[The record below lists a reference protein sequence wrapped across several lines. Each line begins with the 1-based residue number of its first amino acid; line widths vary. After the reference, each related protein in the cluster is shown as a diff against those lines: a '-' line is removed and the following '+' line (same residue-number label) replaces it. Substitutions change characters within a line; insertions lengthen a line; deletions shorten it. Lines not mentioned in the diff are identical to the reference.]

1 MKTKCLSI
9 VLLVMIGMLVF
20 VSCGTKKYAG
30 FEVEEGYI
38 MLPYPGGN
46 SEETFSFSLNL
57 YKVMEKE
64 LKNVVDSFNKFDV
77 VSEAFIEKS
86 EDVAYYLYNLD
97 IYDINEDPEYTKES
111 LSEVV
116 SDSELI
122 NSIMADLSN
131 APVKDLD
138 VMDDFACFTSDLI
151 DEFLYV
157 LEDLYDYNEG
167 DSYYDSKEEM
177 FNDYIEEMIDS
188 NGIELMNLYFPNVK
202 VVTDYSKISK

>member
-38 MLPYPGGN
+38 MLPYPGYS
-46 SEETFSFSLNL
+46 SEETFSFPLNL

-131 APVKDLD
+131 APVKDLA
-138 VMDDFACFTSDLI
+138 VMDNFACFTSDLI
-151 DEFLYV
+151 DVFLYV
-157 LEDLYDYNEG
+157 LEDLSDYNEG
-167 DSYYDSKEEM
+167 DTYYDSREEM
-177 FNDYIEEMIDS
+177 FNDNFEEM
-188 NGIELMNLYFPNVK
+188 IELMNLYFPNVK

>member
-38 MLPYPGGN
+38 MLPYPEDN
-46 SEETFSFSLNL
+46 SEETFSFPLNL

-77 VSEAFIEKS
+77 VSEVFIEKS

>member
-38 MLPYPGGN
+38 MLPYPEYN
-46 SEETFSFSLNL
+46 SEETFSFPLNL

>member
-9 VLLVMIGMLVF
+9 VLLVMIGMLIF

-46 SEETFSFSLNL
+46 SEETFSFPLNL

>member
-1 MKTKCLSI
+1 
-9 VLLVMIGMLVF
+9 
-20 VSCGTKKYAG
+20 
-30 FEVEEGYI
+30 
-38 MLPYPGGN
+38 
-46 SEETFSFSLNL
+46 
-57 YKVMEKE
+57 
-64 LKNVVDSFNKFDV
+64 
-77 VSEAFIEKS
+77 
-86 EDVAYYLYNLD
+86 
-97 IYDINEDPEYTKES
+97 
-111 LSEVV
+111 
-116 SDSELI
+116 
-122 NSIMADLSN
+122 MADLSN

>member
-38 MLPYPGGN
+38 MLPYPEYN
-46 SEETFSFSLNL
+46 SEETFSFPLNL

-77 VSEAFIEKS
+77 VSEVFIEKS